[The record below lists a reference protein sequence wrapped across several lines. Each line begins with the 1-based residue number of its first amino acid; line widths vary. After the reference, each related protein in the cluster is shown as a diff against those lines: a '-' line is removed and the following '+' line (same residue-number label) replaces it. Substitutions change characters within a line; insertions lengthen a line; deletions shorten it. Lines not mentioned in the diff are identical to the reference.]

1 MIEAVMSYGC
11 VCVCF
16 FFFFLALHTSVRAR
30 NRSLL
35 LAAFLPLDALA
46 SGQHHQ
52 KRVVL
57 WHDNERAWPLGWPLL
72 YLYYPFPWLDT
83 AKSLFPA

>member
-11 VCVCF
+11 VCVF

-30 NRSLL
+30 NRSLW

-57 WHDNERAWPLGWPLL
+57 WHDNERAWAIGLALVIPVLPISM
-72 YLYYPFPWLDT
+72 
-83 AKSLFPA
+83 A